1 MMSFGRSVMNRL
13 CHRIVWV
20 ASLCALV
27 AFSAMPVPVLAQGA
41 AQTGQVEVLR
51 LSMGDARV
59 IDVDFDLV
67 DVILG
72 NEAVANVAL
81 LSSRSLVVTPVAAGT
96 TRVLLRDSTGA
107 QRRTLS
113 VIVSESYSQLQSIID
128 EVLPGAGVQVRNVN
142 GRALVAGIVQD
153 QAEAERVLELARSY
167 SQGDVINAL
176 KIADPRQIMLK
187 VNILE
192 LSRSGG
198 KELGIN
204 VFRDPQ
210 GMDGANGTPFGVIER
225 NINLSSGGQTYSVD
239 LLLQA
244 LETKGL
250 AKRLAN
256 PTLVSVNGSMA
267 SFVVGGEVPIVT
279 TNADGE
285 TVTDYREY
293 GVKLAFTPQVL
304 PNRLIRLTILPEVSE
319 VDWTRRVNDNP
330 AFVSR
335 KVETTIELNSGSSFA
350 IAGLLQRDSV
360 RSARQ
365 FPWLADV
372 PILGALFRS
381 SAYQNNQTELVVVV
395 TPILVNEASP
405 ENMRGDPTLQAGT
418 PSEAEAFLLGTV
430 ESNDEMTRRFQS
442 GFGITGPYGHM
453 LPSP

>member
-1 MMSFGRSVMNRL
+1 MNTFSRIPIRL
-13 CHRIVWV
+13 CW
-20 ASLCALV
+20 ALLV
-27 AFSAMPVPVLAQGA
+27 ILIQLGPLIPAPAQ
-41 AQTGQVEVLR
+41 AQTAAGPVEVLR

-59 IDVDFDLV
+59 IDVDFDLA
-67 DVILG
+67 DVIVG
-72 NEAVANVAL
+72 DSSVATVAL
-81 LSSRSLVVTPVAAGT
+81 LSSRSLVVTPSAAGT
-96 TRVLLRDSTGA
+96 TRVLLMDTSGV

-113 VIVSESYSQLQSIID
+113 VIVSESYSQLKAIID
-128 EVLPGAGVQVRNVN
+128 EVMPGAGIQVRNVN
-142 GRALVAGIVQD
+142 GRALVAGVVQD
-153 QAEAERVLELARSY
+153 QAEAERVLDLARSY

-176 KIADPRQIMLK
+176 KVAGPRQIMLK

-192 LSRSGG
+192 LSRSGS

-204 VFRDPQ
+204 LFRDPQ

-225 NINLSSGGQTYSVD
+225 NINLSANGQSFSVD
-239 LLLQA
+239 VLLRA

-256 PTLVSVNGSMA
+256 PTLVAVTGSTA

-279 TNADGE
+279 TDSDGD
-285 TVTDYREY
+285 TVSDYREY

-304 PNRLIRLTILPEVSE
+304 PNRMIRLTISPEVSE

-335 KVETTIELNSGSSFA
+335 KVETTIEMHSGASFA
-350 IAGLLQRDSV
+350 IAGLLQRDSI

-365 FPWLADV
+365 FPWLGDV

-395 TPILVNEASP
+395 TPILVDEGSAA
-405 ENMRGDPTLQAGT
+405 NMRGDPTQQADA
-418 PSEAEAFLLGTV
+418 PSDAEAFLLGTV
-430 ESNDEMTRRFQS
+430 EFNEDMTRRFQN
-442 GFGITGPYGHM
+442 GFGVSGPYGHI
-453 LPSP
+453 LPAP